1 MTLLVCPT
9 CQQSFV
15 ADKTPAM
22 PFCSRRCQTIDLAH
36 WLSEEI
42 GMPVEPSDGEE
53 VWFD

>member
-22 PFCSRRCQTIDLAH
+22 PFCSRRCQTIALGG

-42 GMPVEPSDGEE
+42 GMAVEPSDGEE